1 METIPSAGAG
11 KSCRS
16 DCKVIHRGEI
26 WLFISFFFMKF
37 PTKINKHQWILLTTN
52 SQHVTVFSSV
62 FAFIFPLL
70 WLKSSDNWR
79 TWGERDRS
87 VLFVTGGLAVWLAD
101 LSSRPNKESILIH
114 SELLYQSSVL
124 LCCVHHNSLFRHLN
138 WPLMTINNWTTI
150 TENCTNLS

>member
-26 WLFISFFFMKF
+26 WLFIPFFFMKF
-37 PTKINKHQWILLTTN
+37 PTKINKHLWVLLTTN
-52 SQHVTVFSSV
+52 SQHVTVFSGV

-87 VLFVTGGLAVWLAD
+87 VLFVTGGLAVWQ
-101 LSSRPNKESILIH
+101 IF
-114 SELLYQSSVL
+114 LLGQTRKVFSFIASFYIISVIMF
-124 LCCVHHNSLFRHLN
+124 CSVHHNSLFRHLN